1 MTPRVAGVLVNGL
14 LLVAAVVTI
23 APLVWMVSV
32 SFMAPGEASAF
43 PPPLVPGQ
51 PTLLNYRELFAHAG
65 MGRYLVN
72 SVVLTVAVIKV
83 GLVIHRFM
91 EIGRGSHGWEWFF
104 LVWLLGVGGMLVVT
118 SAVA

>member
-1 MTPRVAGVLVNGL
+1 MRRENRVLTWTWLALASATLLSWAVTEGGEPARVAG
-14 LLVAAVVTI
+14 I
-23 APLVWMVSV
+23 
-32 SFMAPGEASAF
+32 
-43 PPPLVPGQ
+43 
-51 PTLLNYRELFAHAG
+51 
-65 MGRYLVN
+65 
-72 SVVLTVAVIKV
+72 VVLTVAVIKV